1 MRRWLR
7 LALVLLALGFAASF
21 FWRSGGP
28 HIEKGSLLVLEL
40 SGEYVESAEPP
51 LFARLA
57 GPARR
62 PFASL
67 LSAFALAERDERISA
82 IVLRIRDLEI
92 GWGKAQELRDAI
104 TSASAKGRRTVA
116 WLEMASFGANLEY
129 FVASAADEVYA
140 APATRAPVVGLAAE
154 YLFFGGL
161 LERLGVQLEVERI
174 GRYKSAVETIAGR
187 EMSESM
193 REVAGSLLDSI
204 DAQFVGGIAQSRKLG
219 EPAVRDAIAA
229 APVDPDQMKK
239 WGLIDGA
246 LQWDELMTKEGD
258 PPVVEQDVYAAVQP
272 AEVGFDPKARFALVY
287 GSGPVVVGKGS
298 ISPTGS
304 LVLASETV
312 SKALEDAAKDASI
325 SAIVLRVDSPGG
337 SALASDLVWRAAD
350 RARAAGKPVIASFSD
365 VAASGGYYVAAGA
378 DAIVASPGTIT
389 GSIGVFA
396 LRPVLEGVFEKL
408 DIGFDSI
415 VKGPH
420 AELQLSTRPLSPV
433 SRERLRAEV
442 ASIYD
447 LFVDRV
453 AAGRPLDRAQ
463 VDAVGQGRVWTG
475 AQGKEVGLVDEL
487 GGLRAAIALGKRKL
501 DIAED
506 ADVALVVFPAPR
518 SLVEQIQDAFT
529 GARTSLLPAPA
540 LLAEVARRA
549 EPWLEALESGVP
561 MAVLPFSMEIH

>member
-28 HIEKGSLLVLEL
+28 HIEKGSVLVLEL

-62 PFASL
+62 SFASL
-67 LSAFALAERDERISA
+67 LSAFALAERDERIAA

-129 FVASAADEVYA
+129 FVASAADKVYA

-415 VKGPH
+415 VLAPH

-447 LFVDRV
+447 LFLERVD
-453 AAGRPLDRAQ
+453 AGRSLDRAQ

-475 AQGKEVGLVDEL
+475 AQAHEVGLVDEL
-487 GGLRAAIALGKRKL
+487 GGLRAAVAVGKRRL

-506 ADVALVVFPAPR
+506 ADVALIVFPPPR
-518 SLVEQIQDAFT
+518 SLVEQIQDALT

-540 LLAEVARRA
+540 LLAGIARRA

-561 MAVLPFSMEIH
+561 MAVLPFTMEIH